1 MQKRKP
7 IPLVVVLAPMAIL
20 AFVGCGYHFPG
31 GAGVL
36 PGGGTTVHV
45 SIFTNQTRQAGLEN
59 DVQSALESEI
69 LRRGKFRLVPPDEAD
84 VLLEGVIE
92 GLHYRPIAFSN
103 SDEALQ
109 YETVLI
115 LSASLRDPR
124 RGRIVW
130 RVNNFRETDSYGSAV
145 GTVVVQSSQFQE
157 QSTLNAQNLA
167 QLSDVQLSES
177 QKGEAVERLLENVSR
192 NLYNAMVEDF

>member
-69 LRRGKFRLVPPDEAD
+69 LRRGKFRLVPPDESD

-145 GTVVVQSSQFQE
+145 RTVVVQSSQFQE

>member
-1 MQKRKP
+1 M
-7 IPLVVVLAPMAIL
+7 
-20 AFVGCGYHFPG
+20 
-31 GAGVL
+31 
-36 PGGGTTVHV
+36 HV

-59 DVQSALESEI
+59 DVQAALESEI
-69 LRRGKFRLVPPDEAD
+69 LRRGKFRLLPSNEAD

-177 QKGEAVERLLENVSR
+177 QEGEAVERLLENVSR
-192 NLYNAMVEDF
+192 DLYNAMVEDF

>member
-1 MQKRKP
+1 M
-7 IPLVVVLAPMAIL
+7 
-20 AFVGCGYHFPG
+20 
-31 GAGVL
+31 
-36 PGGGTTVHV
+36 HV

-59 DVQSALESEI
+59 DVQAALESEI
-69 LRRGKFRLVPPDEAD
+69 LRRGKFRLLPSNEAD

-192 NLYNAMVEDF
+192 DLYNAMVEDF

>member
-145 GTVVVQSSQFQE
+145 GTVVVQSSQ
-157 QSTLNAQNLA
+157 
-167 QLSDVQLSES
+167 LSES